1 MPNCPVC
8 KDPLTKDKRGGVEVD
23 VCASHGIWLDKNELF
38 LITEA
43 ERRTD
48 DVGFWEDWFRSAV
61 KTPTDHERKLG
72 CPVCDKEMVPHK
84 YEGVIIDWC
93 ADHGSWLDSDE
104 LNAILNNLRLDP
116 SYLRGVA
123 LRLSTLKF

>member
-1 MPNCPVC
+1 MLNCPVC
-8 KDPLTKDKRGGVEVD
+8 NEPLKKEQRGGVEID
-23 VCASHGIWLDKNELF
+23 VCSKHGIWLDKNELF

-48 DVGFWEDWFRSAV
+48 DVAFWEDWFRSAV
-61 KTPTDHERKLG
+61 KTPTDHERQLA
-72 CPVCDKEMVPHK
+72 CPDCGKEMSHHK

-93 ADHGSWLDSDE
+93 PEHGCWLDSGE
-104 LNAILNNLRLDP
+104 LDAILNNLRLDP

-123 LRLSTLKF
+123 LRLRDLKF